1 MPGRPAPSQ
10 WPRHPRPISDWH
22 TECEPH
28 SSPEPPKVFPKP
40 DDYNAIGVR
49 VMCNGHDL
57 FAARTLN
64 DAADAVQYLKA
75 LCAVQ
80 EQGADDE

>member
-1 MPGRPAPSQ
+1 MTA
-10 WPRHPRPISDWH
+10 
-22 TECEPH
+22 H
-28 SSPEPPKVFPKP
+28 SAFPKP
-40 DDYNAIGVR
+40 DDFHAMGVR

-75 LCAVQ
+75 LCALATFVK
-80 EQGADDE
+80 EGTTE